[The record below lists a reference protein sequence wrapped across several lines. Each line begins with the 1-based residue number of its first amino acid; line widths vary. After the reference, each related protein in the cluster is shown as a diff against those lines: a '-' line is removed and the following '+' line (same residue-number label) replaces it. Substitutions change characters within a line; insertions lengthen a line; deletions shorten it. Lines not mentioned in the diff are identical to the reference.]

1 MIAFRHATL
10 LIEGGR
16 YRGVALLRQRKKL
29 ISTIINER
37 IQAAVTFH
45 DGVHSGREELCSS
58 HYRGKL
64 EMQLAEV
71 EGRVYNQ
78 VFLDLTKA
86 YDTVD
91 HPRLFQIW
99 QRTGG
104 WTKKAHAQGL
114 VGRF

>member
-1 MIAFRHATL
+1 L
-10 LIEGGR
+10 EGS
-16 YRGVALLRQRKKL
+16 AKL

-45 DGVHSGREELCSS
+45 DGVHWAGEGVVQRPLSR
-58 HYRGKL
+58 RKL

-86 YDTVD
+86 YDTVYR
-91 HPRLFQIW
+91 PRLSKILEAYGLDQ
-99 QRTGG
+99 
-104 WTKKAHAQGL
+104 AHGSAQGL